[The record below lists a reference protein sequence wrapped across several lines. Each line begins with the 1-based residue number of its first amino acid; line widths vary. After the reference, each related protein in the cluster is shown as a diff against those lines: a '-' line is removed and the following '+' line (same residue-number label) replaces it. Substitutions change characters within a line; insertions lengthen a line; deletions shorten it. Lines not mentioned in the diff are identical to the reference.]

1 MSNLEVAKIV
11 LEAANTVLH
20 VDTLSVRITYDP
32 KTRKYSLNT
41 QDISIFV
48 NRFSQIC

>member
-1 MSNLEVAKIV
+1 MNSPEVAKMV
-11 LEAANTVLH
+11 LEAAKTELH

-32 KTRKYSLNT
+32 KIRKNSLNT

-48 NRFSQIC
+48 NRFRQIC